1 MIGQVSQILRN
12 GGDCRTAS
20 LKENGVCSATSGG
33 AESLSLINQ
42 FATGNKIHQS
52 RHFQHPPTTDPP
64 QEAQD
69 PDGIVIQLV
78 RLVNQH
84 FAPGRRCYLELPGA
98 TGWLTQFAQQAY
110 QDYTLAAP
118 RPAALQTLV
127 QLNVLDALTHNAAA
141 LNITIESLCAEHTL
155 SPFVYYGPSRLD
167 EASIPL
173 SLQPTALQRAVYH
186 HPWIDIFPLP
196 EVRDSILRICGTPEE
211 DELNID
217 LVDVEVNDREKPSLV
232 IWGDH
237 SDPWAWEA
245 TIPFLRKWGW
255 LVRDC
260 YTLLDSTNYWR
271 ERRGD
276 KRLIFPRH
284 A

>member
-1 MIGQVSQILRN
+1 MIN
-12 GGDCRTAS
+12 EFT
-20 LKENGVCSATSGG
+20 
-33 AESLSLINQ
+33 
-42 FATGNKIHQS
+42 TGKKIHQS
-52 RHFQHPPTTDPP
+52 RHFQHPPNDDPQP
-64 QEAQD
+64 ETQD
-69 PDGIVIQLV
+69 PDAIVVHLV
-78 RLVNQH
+78 RLVNAH
-84 FAPGRRCYLELPGA
+84 LPPGRRCHLEVPGTTA
-98 TGWLTQFAQQAY
+98 RLTQFAQQAY

-141 LNITIESLCAEHTL
+141 LNITIESLCEEHTL
-155 SPFVYYGPSRLD
+155 SPFVYQGPSRLD
-167 EASIPL
+167 EASVPL

-196 EVRDSILRICGTPEE
+196 EVRDSILRISGTPEE
-211 DELNID
+211 YDLNID
-217 LVDVEVNDREKPSLV
+217 MVDVEDNDREKPNLV

-260 YTLLDSTNYWR
+260 QTLLDSTNYWR

-276 KRLIFPRH
+276 KRLIFPSH
-284 A
+284 

>member
-1 MIGQVSQILRN
+1 MIG
-12 GGDCRTAS
+12 
-20 LKENGVCSATSGG
+20 
-33 AESLSLINQ
+33 
-42 FATGNKIHQS
+42 
-52 RHFQHPPTTDPP
+52 
-64 QEAQD
+64 
-69 PDGIVIQLV
+69 
-78 RLVNQH
+78 RLT
-84 FAPGRRCYLELPGA
+84 E
-98 TGWLTQFAQQAY
+98 FAQQAY

-127 QLNVLDALTHNAAA
+127 QLNVLDALAKNAAA
-141 LNITIESLCAEHTL
+141 LNITIESLCAEHAL
-155 SPFVYYGPSRLD
+155 SPFVHHGPPRLD
-167 EASIPL
+167 ETSVPL
-173 SLQPTALQRAVYH
+173 SLQPTALQRTVYH
-186 HPWIDIFPLP
+186 HPWIDILPLP

-217 LVDVEVNDREKPSLV
+217 LVDVEENDREKPHLV

-260 YTLLDSTNYWR
+260 QTLLDSTNYWR

-284 A
+284 

>member
-1 MIGQVSQILRN
+1 MI
-12 GGDCRTAS
+12 
-20 LKENGVCSATSGG
+20 
-33 AESLSLINQ
+33 
-42 FATGNKIHQS
+42 H
-52 RHFQHPPTTDPP
+52 
-64 QEAQD
+64 
-69 PDGIVIQLV
+69 LV
-78 RLVNQH
+78 RLVNQR
-84 FAPGRRCYLELPGA
+84 FPPGRRCYLELPGA
-98 TGWLTQFAQQAY
+98 TVWVAQFAQQAY

-127 QLNVLDALTHNAAA
+127 QLNVLDALTRNANA

-155 SPFVYYGPSRLD
+155 SRFVCHGPPGPD
-167 EASIPL
+167 EVSVPP
-173 SLQPTALQRAVYH
+173 SLRPTALQRAVHH
-186 HPWIDIFPLP
+186 HPWIDILPLP

-217 LVDVEVNDREKPSLV
+217 LVDVEESDCEKPNLV
-232 IWGDH
+232 IWGH
-237 SDPWAWEA
+237 HADPWAWEA

-260 YTLLDSTNYWR
+260 QTLLDSTSYWR

-284 A
+284 